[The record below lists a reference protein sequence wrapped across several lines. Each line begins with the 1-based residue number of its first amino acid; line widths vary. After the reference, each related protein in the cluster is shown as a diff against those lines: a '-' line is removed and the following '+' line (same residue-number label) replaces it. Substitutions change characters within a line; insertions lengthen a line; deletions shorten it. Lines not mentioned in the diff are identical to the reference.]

1 MKEIQ
6 DDDPEV
12 KREMKIHT
20 ISIKE
25 EILERLKSLISDWM
39 RMKRVVA

>member
-12 KREMKIHT
+12 KREMKVHT

-25 EILERLKSLISDWM
+25 GFFEGLESLISDWM

>member
-12 KREMKIHT
+12 KKEMKIHT

>member
-12 KREMKIHT
+12 KREMKVHI
-20 ISIKE
+20 ISIEE
-25 EILERLKSLISDWM
+25 EILKRLESLISDWM